1 MQQNS
6 LKKLQTIFL
15 GFSVLGVILVVTG
28 MIINDDTFW
37 SIADP
42 ITIGIFIGAAVTFYI
57 TVKNKN

>member
-15 GFSVLGVILVVTG
+15 GLSVLGVILVVTG

-42 ITIGIFIGAAVTFYI
+42 ITIGIFIGVAVTFYI

>member
-15 GFSVLGVILVVTG
+15 GLSVLGVILVVTG